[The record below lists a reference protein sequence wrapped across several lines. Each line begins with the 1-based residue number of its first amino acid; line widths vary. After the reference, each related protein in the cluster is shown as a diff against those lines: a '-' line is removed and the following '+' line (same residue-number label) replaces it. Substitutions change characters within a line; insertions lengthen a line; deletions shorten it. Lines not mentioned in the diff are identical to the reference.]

1 MVLNSYRG
9 NAEPYL
15 LPLAKRLRN
24 VEPNTLTWIAFVFA
38 VFAGISFYMNDIWLL
53 LVADL
58 CIFLNALFDAL
69 DGKVAKITG
78 KASRRGDFLDHV
90 LDRYA
95 DVFIIGGIMLSIH
108 CNWIIG
114 LLALLGVIFA
124 SYMGTQAQALG
135 CKRDYG
141 GILGRADRLVIL
153 ILVPLIQFLAYID
166 SNGKFWLFT
175 PIEYAMIWFAVAG
188 HITAVQRGVRT
199 WTRKETLGKM
209 IVGFVQLGVSQVRTQ
224 LDKYVVWL
232 QNAYQLIVSGMREIL
247 TYVVVG
253 KPYGADDVFPY
264 SKEFPQ
270 RNPVPDII
278 LDILKKDEIKAI

>member
-1 MVLNSYRG
+1 MVLNRYRG

-38 VFAGISFYMNDIWLL
+38 VLAGIFFFMNDIWLL
-53 LVADL
+53 LLADL

-78 KASRRGDFLDHV
+78 KVSRRGDFLDHV

-108 CNWIIG
+108 CNWTIG

-124 SYMGTQAQALG
+124 SYMGTQAQASG
-135 CKRDYG
+135 CSRDYG

-188 HITAVQRGVRT
+188 HFTAVQRGVRT
-199 WTRKETLGKM
+199 WKRLGK
-209 IVGFVQLGVSQVRTQ
+209 
-224 LDKYVVWL
+224 
-232 QNAYQLIVSGMREIL
+232 
-247 TYVVVG
+247 
-253 KPYGADDVFPY
+253 
-264 SKEFPQ
+264 
-270 RNPVPDII
+270 NP
-278 LDILKKDEIKAI
+278 